1 MVKFGPGGNCD
12 WFYES
17 GYKNTYQVPEFL
29 GKVGLDAYEIQCGR
43 GVRMREDAAVK
54 LKKSAEENNIIL
66 SVHAPYYISMS
77 STDEQKR
84 LNSINY
90 ILQSASLARLSG
102 AKRIVTHSGS
112 CSKMS
117 REHALELAVDTMK
130 QAVAAMDENGFGDI
144 CMCPETMGKI
154 NQLVTLKE
162 VLELCSVDERIIPTV
177 DFGHINAREQGC
189 LYKPDDFERIIDKIQ
204 NRLGEFRAKNFH
216 VHFSKIEYSAGGE
229 KRHLTFEDTEYG
241 PEFEPFAEIILKRD
255 LSPIIIC
262 ESAGTMSKDA
272 LFMKNTLKNLEKSL

>member
-102 AKRIVTHSGS
+102 ANRIVIHSGS

-154 NQLVTLKE
+154 NQLGTLNE

-177 DFGHINAREQGC
+177 DFGH
-189 LYKPDDFERIIDKIQ
+189 FERIIDKIQ